1 MTVLVQVKTKP
12 DEALRP
18 NEWMPWTNVTD
29 RDALVSMVAAKF
41 IRERGGILPEESPL
55 NIYVHQ
61 HMPDQRKHPNGSP
74 LEVISTELVA
84 RRD

>member
-12 DEALRP
+12 QEVLRP
-18 NEWMPWTNVTD
+18 DDWMPWLNVTD
-29 RDALVSMVAAKF
+29 RAVLVSMVAAKF

-61 HMPDQRKHPNGSP
+61 HLPDQRKHPSGSP
-74 LEVISTELVA
+74 LEVTCTELVA
-84 RRD
+84 TRN